1 MKARF
6 KRMRVAGQGLAVMGL
21 AAALLATASP
31 RGMAQDVTSREGIA
45 LQDQILSLK
54 QTLSQMQSS
63 QGEGSG
69 RALPAPSASAGGNG
83 DLVAQLLDRVST
95 LEQQQ
100 RDMRGQID
108 QLTNDLQQK
117 TAALSKQVADSQF
130 AAQNGQSGGGGAAAA
145 GPAPSTTAEPASNS
159 PDDLLKA
166 GKAALTKKDYTT
178 AQDNA
183 EAALKNAKGAFKI
196 DAQFL
201 LAQSL
206 AGQKQYRQSALAY
219 YDAYKLSPKSARAPD
234 ALLGVTSTLLAQGD
248 KKAAC
253 QALDK
258 LAAEF
263 PNPSRQVSHAV
274 DVYTKKGGCN
284 S

>member
-1 MKARF
+1 M
-6 KRMRVAGQGLAVMGL
+6 AGQGLAVMGL
-21 AAALLATASP
+21 AAALLATVSP
-31 RGMAQDVTSREGIA
+31 QGLAQDVTSREGIA
-45 LQDQILSLK
+45 LQDQILALK

-63 QGEGSG
+63 QADNPG

-95 LEQQQ
+95 LEAQQ

-117 TAALSKQVADSQF
+117 TAALSKQMADSQF
-130 AAQNGQSGGGGAAAA
+130 AAQNGQAPAAPLA
-145 GPAPSTTAEPASNS
+145 GDGTSASTAEAPPST

-166 GKAALTKKDYTT
+166 GKAALVKKDYAT

-183 EAALKNAKGAFKI
+183 EAALKKAKGAFKV

-234 ALLGVTSTLLAQGD
+234 ALLGVTSTLLAEGD

-263 PNPSRQVSHAV
+263 PTPSKQVSHAV